1 MVVIL
6 EVYSRYLGN
15 GITVSGVHYSFS
27 VSVTPDYVPP
37 FANVDLAT
45 LDMVPWN
52 GSAVSTKN
60 RNKGKM
66 GEYIASLSLSEPHWT
81 NYTYCSISV

>member
-1 MVVIL
+1 MLFAAAGGDFGSLFLCIWVMGSLCLVF
-6 EVYSRYLGN
+6 
-15 GITVSGVHYSFS
+15 ITLS

-45 LDMVPWN
+45 LDMIPWS

-66 GEYIASLSLSEPHWT
+66 GEYIAILSLSEPH
-81 NYTYCSISV
+81 